1 MYDNTPFRNKQAK
14 KSDIVGKRRSS
25 TTENLGDGYTVKN
38 TEVRR
43 KDGTLKKKI
52 SVTKGPGERSV
63 VKGTYSENAITPSR
77 DERIKLK
84 TSDRVQGVGKDVR
97 VSKKEKDGTYSVKH
111 KVKE

>member
-1 MYDNTPFRNKQAK
+1 MYDNTPFRNNQAK

-25 TTENLGDGYTVKN
+25 TTENLGDGYTTKN

-52 SVTKGPGERSV
+52 SVTKGPGDRSSAR
-63 VKGTYSENAITPSR
+63 GTYSENAITPSR

-84 TSDRVQGVGKDVR
+84 TSNRVRGVGKGVE
-97 VSKKEKDGTYSVKH
+97 VSKKEKDGTYSIKH
-111 KVKE
+111 KVRE